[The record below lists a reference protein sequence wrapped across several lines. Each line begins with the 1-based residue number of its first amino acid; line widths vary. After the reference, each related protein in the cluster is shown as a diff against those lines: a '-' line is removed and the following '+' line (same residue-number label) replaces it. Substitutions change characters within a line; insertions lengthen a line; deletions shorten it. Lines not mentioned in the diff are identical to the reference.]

1 MPKIKLKEWAS
12 KNGLSVVT
20 AYRHFHMG
28 LIPNAEQLNSGTILI
43 DDSLENNMQISGQN
57 DAMSLFLKKTVEYSK
72 SDSSVEDFA
81 AYVISNFQLKLNG
94 TIDTPKYSK
103 NRPKQEEVQKHFQQF
118 LPNKEE
124 ANRLRTAKILL
135 KEQEKCSDVD
145 FNLFAA
151 VVDDDMSDLEDELE
165 SNISVYNSQPGGLT
179 ANKSIDLNITSQVNS
194 FGSTISDISSTY
206 SSCES
211 NNGLYANIGG
221 TISPFYGQPSAVYLN
236 SLVSAGTPFQPTE
249 KELLASTQVIETV
262 ETENLPR
269 KRGRKPTIKRD
280 IK

>member
-1 MPKIKLKEWAS
+1 MKTIKLSEWCE
-12 KNGLSVVT
+12 KTGIKYLT
-20 AYRHFHMG
+20 AWRWFKSNNMPVHAY
-28 LIPNAEQLNSGTILI
+28 QTDSGTILVEDS
-43 DDSLENNMQISGQN
+43 DDAFQNTSSISLNNSG

-124 ANRLRTAKILL
+124 TDRLKAIIPSL
-135 KEQEKCSDVD
+135 KEQTALFFTQLTDQRDLNSESD
-145 FNLFAA
+145 
-151 VVDDDMSDLEDELE
+151 
-165 SNISVYNSQPGGLT
+165 ISTYNSQPGSLT
-179 ANKSIDLNITSQVNS
+179 VNKSIDLNMTSQVNS
-194 FGSTISDISSTY
+194 FGSATSDINSVY

-280 IK
+280 NK